1 MLLCGG
7 ILLRK
12 DIIYYLWLQCVFGV
26 NNIAFKN
33 GMSFFNTAE
42 VFYNASEYDYKICDC
57 FTPNIIKK
65 LMNKDLSKARK
76 ILNDCER
83 LGYDIIA
90 YNDELFS
97 DKLRAI
103 SAPPVLLYV
112 NGKMPE
118 LYGKLSVAMVG
129 SRNSTSQG
137 LNAANDFAFSFAES
151 GATVVSGGA
160 FGVDTASHRAVLN
173 AYGTTISVLGCG
185 IDVGYPMENIPMYEK
200 IAENGAVVSEFPP
213 GYPPIAKNFPLRN
226 RIICGLSDCTL
237 IVQAGEKSGALITA
251 NDAIKE
257 GRKLFSI
264 PGSIFFREN
273 KGSNELLR
281 LGYSAAIEPNDILN
295 WYDTKKNNLNYF
307 AKIDYNEK
315 VEKICKPI
323 FVEDNVDSTSDFAIE
338 ESKPEEKP
346 IKKIPTDV
354 SEASKKVFMVLSDEP
369 VSTDYISAKTG
380 MPIHELLSALTEL
393 KIYGYIESDVGGKYN
408 AKG

>member
-12 DIIYYLWLQCVFGV
+12 DVIYYLWLQCVFGV

-33 GMSFFNTAE
+33 GMSFFKTAE
-42 VFYNASEYDYKICDC
+42 IFYNASEYDYKICDC

-65 LMNKDLSKARK
+65 LMNKDLSKAKK
-76 ILNDCER
+76 ILNACER
-83 LGYDIIA
+83 LGYDIIT

-112 NGKMPE
+112 KGKMPK
-118 LYGKLSVAMVG
+118 LDGKLSVAMVG
-129 SRNSTSQG
+129 SRNATSQG

-151 GATVVSGGA
+151 GAVVVSGGA

-173 AYGTTISVLGCG
+173 AYGTTVSVLGCG
-185 IDVGYPMENIPMYEK
+185 IDVGYPAENIPMYEK

-237 IVQAGEKSGALITA
+237 VVQAGEKSGALITA

-281 LGYSAAIEPNDILN
+281 LGYSAAIEPSDILN
-295 WYDTKKNNLNYF
+295 WYDTNKNNLNYF

-315 VEKICKPI
+315 VEKIRKPI
-323 FVEDNVDSTSDFAIE
+323 FVEDSVDSTSDFAID

-346 IKKIPTDV
+346 IKKVPTDV
-354 SEASKKVFMVLSDEP
+354 SEGSKKVFMVLSDEP
-369 VSTDYISAKTG
+369 VTTDYISAKTG
-380 MPIHELLSALTEL
+380 MPIHLSL
-393 KIYGYIESDVGGKYN
+393 IHI
-408 AKG
+408 

>member
-1 MLLCGG
+1 M
-7 ILLRK
+7 RK

-112 NGKMPE
+112 KGKMPK
-118 LYGKLSVAMVG
+118 LDGKLSVAMVG
-129 SRNSTSQG
+129 SRNATSQG

-307 AKIDYNEK
+307 AKIDYNE
-315 VEKICKPI
+315 
-323 FVEDNVDSTSDFAIE
+323 DSVDSTSDFAIE

-369 VSTDYISAKTG
+369 VTTDYISAKTG

-393 KIYGYIESDVGGKYN
+393 EIFGYIESVVGGKYI

>member
-1 MLLCGG
+1 M
-7 ILLRK
+7 RK
-12 DIIYYLWLQCVFGV
+12 DVIYYLWLQCVFGV
-26 NNIAFKN
+26 NKFVIIDKTFKN
-33 GMSFFNTAE
+33 SISFFKTA
-42 VFYNASEYDYKICDC
+42 VNFYNASERDYKACKC
-57 FTPNIIKK
+57 LTPSIIKR
-65 LMNKDLSKARK
+65 LINKDLSKARK
-76 ILNDCER
+76 ILNDCEK
-83 LGYDIIA
+83 LGYDIIT
-90 YNDELFS
+90 YDDELFS

-112 NGKMPE
+112 KGKMPK
-118 LYGKLSVAMVG
+118 LDGKLSVAMVG
-129 SRNSTSQG
+129 SRNATSQG

-160 FGVDTASHRAVLN
+160 LGVDTASHRAVLN
-173 AYGTTISVLGCG
+173 AYGKTISVLGCG

-323 FVEDNVDSTSDFAIE
+323 FVEDSVDSTSDFSIE

-369 VSTDYISAKTG
+369 VTTDYISAKTG

-393 KIYGYIESDVGGKYN
+393 EIFGYIESVVGGKYI

>member
-1 MLLCGG
+1 MVCLFL
-7 ILLRK
+7 IQPK
-12 DIIYYLWLQCVFGV
+12 F
-26 NNIAFKN
+26 
-33 GMSFFNTAE
+33 
-42 VFYNASEYDYKICDC
+42 FYNASEYDYKICDC

-112 NGKMPE
+112 KGKMPK
-118 LYGKLSVAMVG
+118 LDGKLSVAMVG
-129 SRNSTSQG
+129 SRNATSQG

-264 PGSIFFREN
+264 PGSIFFRE
-273 KGSNELLR
+273 
-281 LGYSAAIEPNDILN
+281 
-295 WYDTKKNNLNYF
+295 
-307 AKIDYNEK
+307 
-315 VEKICKPI
+315 
-323 FVEDNVDSTSDFAIE
+323 
-338 ESKPEEKP
+338 
-346 IKKIPTDV
+346 IK
-354 SEASKKVFMVLSDEP
+354 L
-369 VSTDYISAKTG
+369 
-380 MPIHELLSALTEL
+380 
-393 KIYGYIESDVGGKYN
+393 
-408 AKG
+408 

>member
-1 MLLCGG
+1 M
-7 ILLRK
+7 RK

-33 GMSFFNTAE
+33 GVSFFNTAE

-76 ILNDCER
+76 ILNDCGR

-112 NGKMPE
+112 KGKMPK
-118 LYGKLSVAMVG
+118 LDGKLSVAMVG
-129 SRNSTSQG
+129 SRNATSQG

-264 PGSIFFREN
+264 PGSIF
-273 KGSNELLR
+273 S
-281 LGYSAAIEPNDILN
+281 
-295 WYDTKKNNLNYF
+295 
-307 AKIDYNEK
+307 
-315 VEKICKPI
+315 EKIK
-323 FVEDNVDSTSDFAIE
+323 
-338 ESKPEEKP
+338 
-346 IKKIPTDV
+346 
-354 SEASKKVFMVLSDEP
+354 
-369 VSTDYISAKTG
+369 
-380 MPIHELLSALTEL
+380 ALM
-393 KIYGYIESDVGGKYN
+393 SF
-408 AKG
+408 

>member
-1 MLLCGG
+1 M
-7 ILLRK
+7 RK

-76 ILNDCER
+76 ILNDCEK
-83 LGYDIIA
+83 LGYDIIT
-90 YNDELFS
+90 YDDELFS

-103 SAPPVLLYV
+103 YV
-112 NGKMPE
+112 KGKMPK
-118 LYGKLSVAMVG
+118 LDGKLSVAMVG
-129 SRNSTSQG
+129 SRNATSQG

-315 VEKICKPI
+315 VEKIRKPI
-323 FVEDNVDSTSDFAIE
+323 FVKDSVDSTSDFAIE

-346 IKKIPTDV
+346 IKKIPTDI

-369 VSTDYISAKTG
+369 VTTDYISAKTG

-393 KIYGYIESDVGGKYN
+393 EIFGYIESVVGGKYI

>member
-1 MLLCGG
+1 M
-7 ILLRK
+7 RK

-42 VFYNASEYDYKICDC
+42 IFYNASEYDYKICDC

-103 SAPPVLLYV
+103 YAPPVLLYV
-112 NGKMPE
+112 KGKMPK
-118 LYGKLSVAMVG
+118 LDGRLSVAMVG
-129 SRNSTSQG
+129 SRNATSQG

-315 VEKICKPI
+315 VEKIRKPI
-323 FVEDNVDSTSDFAIE
+323 FVEDSVDSTSDFAIE

-354 SEASKKVFMVLSDEP
+354 SEVSKKVFMVLSDEP
-369 VSTDYISAKTG
+369 VTTDYISAKTG

-393 KIYGYIESDVGGKYN
+393 EIFGYIESVVGGKYI